1 MGIKRYKPYT
11 PSRRH
16 MTVST
21 FDEITKTTPEK
32 SLVVHL
38 KKNSG
43 RNAQG
48 KITVRHKGGG
58 AKIKYRLVDFK
69 RNKDGIPAK
78 VQLSNMILT
87 EQLISHSSFMLM
99 VLNHISL
106 LLLALK

>member
-78 VQLSNMILT
+78 VTAILT